1 VLRDRFP
8 IFERKTYLDSCSKGA
23 LSHEVR
29 AAYLRYLDD
38 WERDGSPWELWVETL
53 ERTRGAIAR
62 LLNADTAE
70 IAVTTSVS
78 AALSSLASAID
89 FGGARNRVVVSDFEF
104 PTSAQVW
111 HAQERRGARVVHA
124 AERGGEI
131 PLERFEALIDERTA
145 VVAVTHVCYRNGARQ
160 DVEAI
165 AALAHE
171 RGALFLLDAY
181 QSLGT
186 TPVDPRELG
195 VDILVGGALKYL
207 LGSSGLAFAY
217 VREGLIADLPPTAT
231 GWFAQDDI
239 FALDI
244 HRHTPARSARRF
256 ESGTPSIPNLYAGLA
271 GLELLLSVDQSAV
284 ARHLQTLTGALVA
297 GARERGFRLATPSR
311 HGPMIALRSHDV
323 DTLVAHLAQRDI
335 VASSRDGNLRVSPH
349 LYNELGDIER
359 LLAALVERADLLEAA
374 DADAIH

>member
-1 VLRDRFP
+1 MLRDRFP
-8 IFERKTYLDSCSKGA
+8 IFERKVYLDSCSKGA
-23 LSHEVR
+23 LSREVR
-29 AAYLRYLDD
+29 DAYRRYLDD
-38 WERDGSPWELWVETL
+38 WERDGSPWELWVDTL
-53 ERTRGAIAR
+53 ERTRSAIAR
-62 LLNADTAE
+62 LLHASTDE

-111 HAQERRGARVVHA
+111 HAQAPRGAEVVHA
-124 AERGGEI
+124 AERGGAI
-131 PLERFEALIDERTA
+131 PLERFDALIDERTA

-165 AALAHE
+165 ARLAHE

-186 TPVDPRELG
+186 APIDPRALG
-195 VDILVGGALKYL
+195 ADIVVGGALKYL

-217 VREGLIADLPPTAT
+217 VRAGLIPELEPTAT

-239 FALDI
+239 FALDL
-244 HRHTPARSARRF
+244 HRHAPARSARRF

-271 GLELLLSVDQSAV
+271 GLDLLLGVDPRAV
-284 ARHLQTLTGALVA
+284 EAHLGTLTDALIA
-297 GARERGFRLATPSR
+297 GAQSRGVALATPR
-311 HGPMIALRSHDV
+311 DHGPMIALRSRDV
-323 DTLVAHLAQRDI
+323 DTLVAHLAARDI

-359 LLAALVERADLLEAA
+359 LLAALDERPELLEPAA
-374 DADAIH
+374 

>member
-231 GWFAQDDI
+231 GWF
-239 FALDI
+239 
-244 HRHTPARSARRF
+244 
-256 ESGTPSIPNLYAGLA
+256 LYAGLA

>member
-38 WERDGSPWELWVETL
+38 WERDGSPWELWVEKL
-53 ERTRGAIAR
+53 ERTRGAVAR
-62 LLNADTAE
+62 LLHADTNE

-111 HAQERRGARVVHA
+111 HAQERRGAEVVHA
-124 AERGGEI
+124 AERGGVI
-131 PLERFEALIDERTA
+131 PIERFEALIDDRTA

-160 DVEAI
+160 DIEAI

-186 TPVDPRELG
+186 TPIDPRALG
-195 VDILVGGALKYL
+195 VDILVGGTLKYL

-217 VREGLIADLPPTAT
+217 VREGLIPELAPTVT

-271 GLELLLSVDQSAV
+271 GLELLLSVDQGAV
-284 ARHLQTLTGALVA
+284 ARHLQTLTGALID

-311 HGPMIALRSHDV
+311 HGPLIALRTRDV
-323 DTLVAHLAQRDI
+323 DALVAHLAQRDI

-359 LLAALVERADLLEAA
+359 LLAALDERADLLEAA
-374 DADAIH
+374 DAGAIH